1 MDSSLFEKNQRDSY
15 SISVLMIQ
23 YSQRGEDMEKFD
35 EKIVSAIKQDPSYN
49 SLDGLSHDVWHRIR
63 DTRADVNTGA
73 WFNFTLS
80 PAMKAFSLVLVLG
93 SCIALSQIS
102 LNKRLE
108 PDLFDLRYFS
118 YQSLTTT
125 TLLSMNDQGLLP

>member
-1 MDSSLFEKNQRDSY
+1 
-15 SISVLMIQ
+15 
-23 YSQRGEDMEKFD
+23 MEKFD
-35 EKIVSAIKQDPSYN
+35 EKIVNAIEQDPSYN
-49 SLDGLSHDVWHRIR
+49 SLDGLGHDVWHRIR
-63 DTRADVNTGA
+63 ETRADANTTA

-80 PAMKAFSLVLVLG
+80 PAIKAFSLVLVLG

-102 LNKRLE
+102 FNKRLE